1 MRFSDWSSDVCSS
14 DLTSLTAAT
23 LPEGQPHPALYDA
36 LSALLDAI
44 AVAPSARQW
53 AAALAR
59 YELLL
64 LAELG
69 FGLAL
74 DACAATGGTE
84 DLAFVSPRSGAAVSS
99 AAAEG
104 YETRLFGLPHFL
116 RGAAADTGRDHLL
129 ECLAVTGP
137 LVGPELFGGVIARL
151 I

>member
-84 DLAFVSPRSGAAVSS
+84 DLARSEERRVGKSGSVRVDL
-99 AAAEG
+99 G
-104 YETRLFGLPHFL
+104 
-116 RGAAADTGRDHLL
+116 GRR
-129 ECLAVTGP
+129 
-137 LVGPELFGGVIARL
+137 I
-151 I
+151 IKKKI